1 MNYNKFKTISDA
13 TPTDVSRGYAYTQP
27 DLNYLVSKSI
37 NEFPFGTSEHDVVE
51 TTIMSVDKSELFSYT
66 ITSSGNYIPYTKSYI
81 DVNNNGITY
90 NYESFSGDFVLVG
103 TTTRSL
109 FIDVTQVFNDSGIT
123 QGTYLLGLN
132 PVRYI
137 VGSPTDLTRSL
148 VVREISPSRT
158 EISVSPTTSP
168 NDTDDVAVQF
178 NSDYIAFSQNKIL
191 ANQVITQILSGIE
204 SPSIYNAYYDAYSV
218 DAESAESVKYF
229 YSFLGDIDWENTK
242 NIEYQ
247 DKRKS
252 DAAVIQF
259 ITDIYYGVKRGSL
272 KSNGQVSNRDVYGIY
287 DQFKNTLFQ
296 NYKSVT
302 TFSEIKDVYYS
313 LFSYILNKELNQITN
328 TTPSNFESIV
338 GFFQKVLYDAFF
350 IPVIDKLEVQFD
362 ELFSGYLKNSVCFSP
377 EINLPI
383 LNYSVSSRIDASGN
397 NLLLLKFQEP
407 IQTDIKVGASFWIAN
422 SMVTEPI
429 IQSVYLYA
437 PVEILTTQLRGPNF
451 LISTETTGNG
461 TSNSSIE
468 DVIGVTGSL
477 YSEIMSKLDSKYSN
491 PTTLNIDYRY
501 FENFIKFSSAES
513 RVSIFHDKI
522 TQINNLQTQL
532 TEIEYLLSINP
543 SDTQYIKDQENIN
556 TEYNN
561 IEASMDGYE
570 NFLYDNIGWYSTHS
584 AVYDGMSSASL
595 YDRDNASSLQ
605 NTTPEYITENDA
617 NSDYVT
623 FINMVGHYFDNLS
636 SYITQFTQKNNPT
649 NSSTTGISDAVVYS
663 MLSSLGWEPE
673 TGKENLPLLLSTFSK
688 SDFDVSSSLWNIVGT
703 MSETDRN
710 QAIWKRVL
718 NNLPSILKS
727 KGTSSSI
734 KSLANCYGIP
744 QNILTIKEYGGI
756 ENEYAVD
763 QNSIYSFDETKY
775 SAGFIGKGEYFN
787 LPWSGSFRSVEFNIS
802 FDPKNTSDDGQV
814 FRLVNCS
821 NQWIVGIVRERGLDW
836 GRAFFTARDG
846 IGNLLTSMT
855 PRVPIFSGDT
865 FTVVLRKNDLNADF
879 LLSPYYTESLSD
891 SYPRTYDLRVLKSD
905 ESRITY
911 EVSSSILLSGSY
923 NTQWKSGTEICF
935 GNYLQNTASLSI
947 DPEAFFGT
955 LDEIKLW
962 EIPIN
967 LDRVKNHSTYQGA
980 YDSDNPSNT
989 IDKALVR
996 ISFGTPIDLHTGSGV
1011 VNVKNLSYRQEF
1023 PYALAVAFPAY
1034 TSSVIYDVECDTNE
1048 YVSEY
1053 PFQFKEKNIRQHV
1066 KLPNFGSNKFR
1077 SNKINYTK
1085 SVLVSNLSP
1094 TTRSTLQSS
1103 DTSTVDSNKL
1113 GIFFSPS
1120 DAINAEIMKFFG
1132 NFEFGDL
1139 IGSPSDIY
1147 LKNYPNFETF
1157 RKLYFDQGGGQL
1169 DYQTFINMIR
1179 AYFDKSLFKYA
1190 QNLVPARTKTVSG
1203 ILIEP
1208 TILERPKIQQK
1219 PPTHE
1224 IHRNLSTLVDV
1235 KRGITGTVIPRLEPK
1250 IEVKIRGISL
1260 YDDYNRA
1267 FYNNALDPFGFG
1279 IYAEN
1284 GISYYND
1291 DFYRV
1296 DIAPVKR
1303 SLIVE
1308 SKNRVPISWATEFD
1322 VVNTEKC
1329 KYQII
1334 SQSYES
1340 INISRFPVLYQYPI
1354 TSDLVLNTVDE
1365 NVISQRTE
1373 FTHFSGSIIFTN
1385 CDVALLPGNQPIDT
1399 AVWSIPE
1406 LPTKT
1411 TINGMVISQN
1421 IISGSLTGIINSP
1434 IGISGTVDFSRRV
1447 LLSGSYNSDT
1457 QIFDGR
1463 LVISTGTSIQMFFY
1477 TPEKTKSIFTVLR
1490 ENANGPLFDY
1500 INQISYTYRK
1510 NLSFQNIPYGSR
1522 LLDGYYSTHYRYKKQ
1537 NFSRKQIN
1545 IVSDSGNFVGAFKK
1559 GLQTQKTTV
1568 QQDGLLDNSPPI
1580 VITKT
1585 T

>member
-1 MNYNKFKTISDA
+1 MDYNTLKTISTA
-13 TPTDVSRGYAYTQP
+13 TPTDVSRGYAYTSTE
-27 DLNYLVSKSI
+27 LNYLVSKSI
-37 NEFPFGTSEHDVVE
+37 DEFPFGTSEYDVVE
-51 TTIMSVDKSELFSYT
+51 TTIMSADKSELFSYA
-66 ITSSGNYIPYTKSYI
+66 ITSSGNYIPYTKSFI

-90 NYESFSGDFVLVG
+90 NYELFSGDFVVIG
-103 TTTRSL
+103 TETRSL
-109 FIDVTQVFNDSGIT
+109 FIDVAQVFKSSGIT

-148 VVREISPSRT
+148 IVREISPSRT
-158 EISVSPTTSP
+158 EISISPTTSP
-168 NDTDDVAVQF
+168 SDSDINSIEF
-178 NSDYIAFSQNKIL
+178 NSNYIAFGQNKIQ
-191 ANQVITQILSGIE
+191 ANQVITQLLRGIE
-204 SPSIYNAYYDAYSV
+204 SPSIYNAYYDTYSV
-218 DAESAESVKYF
+218 DSGSAESAKYF
-229 YSFLGDIDWENTK
+229 YSFLGDINWENTK

-252 DAAVIQF
+252 DAAVVQF

-272 KSNGQVSNRDVYGIY
+272 KSNGQISSRDVYGIY

-296 NYKSVT
+296 NYNSIT
-302 TFSEIKDVYYS
+302 TFSELRDLYYS

-328 TTPSNFESIV
+328 TKPINFDSIS
-338 GFFQKVLYDAFF
+338 GFFQTILYDKIF
-350 IPVIDKLEVQFD
+350 IPVINKLEVQFD
-362 ELFSGYLKNSVCFSP
+362 ELFSGYLKNSACFSFGL
-377 EINLPI
+377 NLPI
-383 LNYSVSSRIDASGN
+383 LNYTISSRLDAAGN
-397 NLLLLKFQEP
+397 RLLLLKFPEP
-407 IQTDIKVGASFWIAN
+407 IPTDIKIGSSFWITN
-422 SMVTEPI
+422 FMVTEPV

-437 PVEILTTQLRGPNF
+437 PVSKLTTQLRGPNF
-451 LISTETTGNG
+451 LLPTETIGNG
-461 TSNSSIE
+461 TANSSIE

-477 YSEIMSKLDSKYSN
+477 YSEIISKLNSKYLN
-491 PTTLNIDYRY
+491 PTPLNVDYRY
-501 FENFIKFSSAES
+501 FENFIKFSSAET
-513 RVSIFHDKI
+513 RVTIFYNKFV
-522 TQINNLQTQL
+522 QIENLQCQL
-532 TEIEYLLSINP
+532 TEIEYQLSINP
-543 SDTQYIKDQENIN
+543 LDDQYIKDRDNIN
-556 TEYNN
+556 AEYNSV
-561 IEASMDGYE
+561 ESSMDGYE
-570 NFLYDNIGWYSTHS
+570 NFLYNNQEWYYEHS
-584 AVYDGMSSASL
+584 KIYNGISSASL
-595 YDRDNASSLQ
+595 YDRDNSVSLQ
-605 NTTPEYITENDA
+605 NTTPEYIRENES

-623 FINMVGHYFDNLS
+623 FINMIGHYFDNLS
-636 SYITQFTQKNNPT
+636 AYITQFTQKNNSS
-649 NSSTTGISDAVVYS
+649 NSLTTGISSTVVYS

-673 TGKENLPLLLSTFSK
+673 IGRENLPLILSTFSK
-688 SDFDVSSSLWNIVGT
+688 SDFDVSSSLWNMVGT
-703 MSETDRN
+703 MSETERN
-710 QAIWKRVL
+710 QAIWKRLL
-718 NNLPSILKS
+718 NNLPFILKA
-727 KGTSSSI
+727 KGTSVAI
-734 KSLANCYGIP
+734 NSLANCYGIP
-744 QNILTIKEYGGI
+744 QNILSIKEYGGI
-756 ENEYAVD
+756 ENDYNVE
-763 QNSIYSFDETKY
+763 QNSVYSFTEEKY
-775 SAGFIGKGEYFN
+775 SAGFMGSGEYFN
-787 LPWSGSFRSVEFNIS
+787 LPWSGSFHSVEFNVS
-802 FDPKNTSDDGQV
+802 FDPKNISEDGQV
-814 FRLVNCS
+814 FRIVNCS
-821 NQWIVGIVRERGLDW
+821 NQWIVGVVRERGLDW
-836 GRAFFTARDG
+836 GRAFFTIRDSV
-846 IGNLLTSMT
+846 GNLLTSMT
-855 PRVPIFSGDT
+855 PRVPIFNGDM
-865 FTVVLRKNDLNADF
+865 FTVVLRKNDLNSDF
-879 LLSPYYTESLSD
+879 LLSPYYTESLND
-891 SYPRTYDLRVLKSD
+891 SYPRTYDLNVLKSD

-923 NTQWKSGTEICF
+923 NTQWKVGSEIFF
-935 GNYLQNTASLSI
+935 GNYLQNTSSFSV

-980 YDSDNPSNT
+980 YDSDEPINT
-989 IDKALVR
+989 IDKSLVR
-996 ISFGTPIDLHTGSGV
+996 ISFGTPIDLHTGSGIV
-1011 VNVKNLSYRQEF
+1011 SVKNLSYRSDF
-1023 PYALAVAFPAY
+1023 PYALAVSFPAY
-1034 TSSVIYDVECDTNE
+1034 TSSVIYDVDCNTNQ

-1053 PFQFKEKNIRQHV
+1053 PFQFKVQNVHQHV
-1066 KLPNFGSNKFR
+1066 RLPNFGSNKFR
-1077 SNKINYTK
+1077 SNKINYTPTK
-1085 SVLVSNLSP
+1085 LVSNLSP
-1094 TTRSTLQSS
+1094 TSRSTLQSS
-1103 DTSTVDSNKL
+1103 ATTTVDSNKL

-1120 DAINAEIMKFFG
+1120 DSINAEIIKFFG

-1139 IGSPSDIY
+1139 IGSPADVY
-1147 LKNYPNFETF
+1147 LKNYPNFEKF

-1224 IHRNLSTLVDV
+1224 IHRNLSTLVDI
-1235 KRGITGTVIPRLEPK
+1235 KRGISGIVSPKLEQS

-1267 FYNNALDPFGFG
+1267 FYNNALDPFGFV
-1279 IYAEN
+1279 IYAEY

-1296 DIAPVKR
+1296 DIVPVKR

-1308 SKNRVPISWATEFD
+1308 SKHRVPLSQATEFD
-1322 VVNTEKC
+1322 IVNTDKC

-1340 INISRFPVLYQYPI
+1340 INTSRFPVLYQYPI
-1354 TSDLVLNTVDE
+1354 TSDLLLNTVDE
-1365 NVISQRTE
+1365 NVASQRTE

-1385 CDVALLPGNQPIDT
+1385 CNVSLLPGSQTID
-1399 AVWSIPE
+1399 AEVWSIPE

-1411 TINGMVISQN
+1411 IINGFATSQN
-1421 IISGSLTGIINSP
+1421 IISGSLFGIINSSV
-1434 IGISGTVDFSRRV
+1434 GVNGTVDFNRRV

-1463 LVISTGTSIQMFFY
+1463 VIISSGTSVQMFFY
-1477 TPEKTKSIFTVLR
+1477 TTQKTKSIFTVLR
-1490 ENANGPLFDY
+1490 ENASGTLFDY

-1537 NFSRKQIN
+1537 NFSRKPIN
-1545 IVSDSGNFVGAFKK
+1545 IVSDSGNFVGTFKK